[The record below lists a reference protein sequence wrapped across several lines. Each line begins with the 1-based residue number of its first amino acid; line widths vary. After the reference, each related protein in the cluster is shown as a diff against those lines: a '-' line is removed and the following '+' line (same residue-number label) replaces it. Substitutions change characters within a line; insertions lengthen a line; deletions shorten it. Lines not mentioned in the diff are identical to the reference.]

1 MRRVC
6 ILTGAAGLLG
16 QAFCDRFGQD
26 YDILAQYH
34 HAPPKS
40 TRPARARSAQAA
52 RFLPVQA
59 DLAVAQDIE
68 RLVDRALETWRTID
82 LVVNCAVHSQWG
94 HLLHDGRAL
103 ASAERQMLVNVVAP
117 LKLSALAAHRAWRC
131 DRRTN
136 IDRNRN
142 VINVSST
149 AGLFIHP
156 GQGQGVY
163 SASKAAL
170 NYLTYHLASDFEPIG
185 VRANAIAPTSFPSI
199 VPVDAVLD
207 GIRELDAGQSNSAI
221 LVVDEAGSRYL

>member
-6 ILTGAAGLLG
+6 ILTGSAGQLG

-34 HAPPKS
+34 NAPPKAPG
-40 TRPARARSAQAA
+40 TAKVRSAQAV

-59 DLAVAQDIE
+59 DLAVTQDIE
-68 RLVDRALETWRTID
+68 RLVDLALDTWGSID
-82 LVVNCAVHSQWG
+82 LVVNCAVHSHWG
-94 HLLHDGRAL
+94 HLLHDGQAL
-103 ASAERQMLVNVVAP
+103 ASAEQQMLVNVVAP

-131 DRRTN
+131 DRRSN
-136 IDRNRN
+136 VARNRN

-170 NYLTYHLASDFEPIG
+170 NYLTYHMAADFEPIG

-199 VPVDAVLD
+199 VSVDAVLD
-207 GIRELDAGQSNSAI
+207 GIRELDIGHGNSAI